1 MLLLLLLP
9 PPPPLPLGFRSLV
22 IMRRARRILPDGTH
36 EDWNANE
43 LQQH

>member
-1 MLLLLLLP
+1 MMLMLLPPLP
-9 PPPPLPLGFRSLV
+9 PPPPLPLTGRHAS
-22 IMRRARRILPDGTH
+22 ARRILPDGTH